1 METNPKKHILVVN
14 FLNFG
19 IKILKFRISIVHTV
33 RNHMQKLKCKHKVE
47 KFIEN
52 EKY

>member
-19 IKILKFRISIVHTV
+19 RISIVHTV